1 MCVMMNFVY
10 CCLFVCLF
18 LFNDLEF
25 MFCCL
30 DFPVV
35 LLGVYFC
42 AYFSGAVF
50 SVFLIL

>member
-1 MCVMMNFVY
+1 MCVMLNFVY
-10 CCLFVCLF
+10 CCCLF
-18 LFNDLEF
+18 LLDELQL

-35 LLGVYFC
+35 LLGVYFV

-50 SVFLIL
+50 SAFLVL

>member
-1 MCVMMNFVY
+1 MCVMLNFVYY

-18 LFNDLEF
+18 LLSEKEF

-35 LLGVYFC
+35 LLGVYFFFC
-42 AYFSGAVF
+42 LFF
-50 SVFLIL
+50 